1 MSQDK
6 DEIVKMAREAGAAP
20 EDGVSGFWVAQ
31 TEDLQRFYTL
41 CRAPLVAEVERLEQ
55 WHAEMADNRNA
66 IASERD
72 TLKAELA
79 RVRAGKPVAW
89 LVTGPYEKRAFDMR
103 GFAEAYCSGL
113 NQGAGETIYKVSD
126 LVMSIGEHE
135 KCTDERMCI
144 ACFSGQ
150 GKCENPTPPQ
160 PAAQEPVAWNHGCN
174 ALCADIDLWIDHCP
188 HCGKPRPAAPAPQEP
203 TSAVPVVRQMV
214 EALDLAAPYFTHNN
228 QVTAAIAAG
237 KKFIK
242 ENGK

>member
-1 MSQDK
+1 MSLTK
-6 DEIVKMAREAGAAP
+6 NEVVKMARECNLM
-20 EDGVSGFWVAQ
+20 DGLIPVQSQ
-31 TEDLQRFYTL
+31 LERFATL
-41 CRAPLVAEVERLEQ
+41 CRAPLVEEVERLEQ

-113 NQGAGETIYKVSD
+113 NKGAGENIYKVSD

-160 PAAQEPVAWNHGCN
+160 PTA
-174 ALCADIDLWIDHCP
+174 
-188 HCGKPRPAAPAPQEP
+188 QEP
-203 TSAVPVVRQMV
+203 TSAVKVVREMV
-214 EALDLAAPYFTHNN
+214 EALNGIDQGIDLSKYPYAPDDITLLDITQAALE
-228 QVTAAIAAG
+228 AG
-237 KKFIK
+237 QQFLK
-242 ENGK
+242 EQS